1 MSFAP
6 GRFFCHASLALAT
19 LGAGLACNKDGNSGN
34 GSQAGL
40 NLYRGVYATST
51 GPIDQFDVRGLL
63 RVSRYDADVNLSLV
77 ADRNIDLYGTRD
89 SGGTQNIRVLNRSL
103 NRFAGFSNGRDG
115 EIFVTGLNR
124 GLGIVS
130 VDSRDLLIVANSN
143 GAMSNVLVIGKHAR
157 GSSGSPVA
165 ALGSTASFTTGE
177 PRGIAYDEPRDRLYV
192 AISDGTI
199 AIYDNFLAAGLPGNL
214 APTARPGVNV
224 AGGGAVILSGLT
236 LLQGTDVLVL
246 SNLGATSGTV
256 NLDGSILLLAGA
268 SQLGAGNATAQLV
281 GLPGTPLADPVALSA
296 VNGSDV
302 IGTDSATGE
311 IFGITGLLGQGV
323 FARYTLGRNSTAQG
337 VATAADDREVANN
350 FPQLNDLLYL
360 DQDDNTRTNNTGV
373 AGVFDSDAIP
383 GIGGTVSVNAI
394 RKGADNVLYASFT
407 NGTVGGVVTLSAPL
421 TGTGVANASPRP
433 LASLT
438 PDLRLDGVLSGAATQ
453 LVNPVDMAL
462 DRRNG
467 LLYVAEAGA
476 TRAIRVF
483 GAVSGGNS
491 APLFSITN
499 LGFASFIPS
508 GIAHEPVTDRL
519 VVAGNVAGSGR
530 ILVYDEVSKSL
541 GAGGPTQAFTP
552 GGLGSDVQAA
562 TRVAVSF
569 DPILED
575 INTDRLFIVFGDN
588 GTGANNDGQIFGIE
602 VFSEPTRDINGNLV
616 SALISPYFTLNDCG
630 DINDLQ
636 LFGNEL
642 RFVNSNEVRSI
653 AFPRASNL
661 NPRVVASITNN
672 SGVATISLTNGG
684 ATTIKSIA
692 SR

>member
-1 MSFAP
+1 
-6 GRFFCHASLALAT
+6 
-19 LGAGLACNKDGNSGN
+19 
-34 GSQAGL
+34 
-40 NLYRGVYATST
+40 
-51 GPIDQFDVRGLL
+51 
-63 RVSRYDADVNLSLV
+63 
-77 ADRNIDLYGTRD
+77 
-89 SGGTQNIRVLNRSL
+89 
-103 NRFAGFSNGRDG
+103 
-115 EIFVTGLNR
+115 
-124 GLGIVS
+124 
-130 VDSRDLLIVANSN
+130 
-143 GAMSNVLVIGKHAR
+143 
-157 GSSGSPVA
+157 
-165 ALGSTASFTTGE
+165 
-177 PRGIAYDEPRDRLYV
+177 
-192 AISDGTI
+192 
-199 AIYDNFLAAGLPGNL
+199 
-214 APTARPGVNV
+214 
-224 AGGGAVILSGLT
+224 
-236 LLQGTDVLVL
+236 
-246 SNLGATSGTV
+246 
-256 NLDGSILLLAGA
+256 
-268 SQLGAGNATAQLV
+268 
-281 GLPGTPLADPVALSA
+281 
-296 VNGSDV
+296 
-302 IGTDSATGE
+302 
-311 IFGITGLLGQGV
+311 
-323 FARYTLGRNSTAQG
+323 
-337 VATAADDREVANN
+337 
-350 FPQLNDLLYL
+350 
-360 DQDDNTRTNNTGV
+360 
-373 AGVFDSDAIP
+373 
-383 GIGGTVSVNAI
+383 
-394 RKGADNVLYASFT
+394 
-407 NGTVGGVVTLSAPL
+407 
-421 TGTGVANASPRP
+421 
-433 LASLT
+433 
-438 PDLRLDGVLSGAATQ
+438 
-453 LVNPVDMAL
+453 MAL